1 MEKLTVLYN
10 DQCPVCSFEIE
21 HYRALCSKRGI
32 DLGFEKISAQGPM
45 LTGAKLSVTEAKRRL
60 HVKTQDGQ
68 IKIGVDGFLALWA
81 EMPGY
86 RMLGRV
92 VALPGIYH
100 LSVMVYNRILAPL
113 LFWWD
118 KRRLQCDES
127 ACR

>member
-45 LTGAKLSVTEAKRRL
+45 LTGAKLSVTEAKKRL

-100 LSVMVYNRILAPL
+100 LSVVVYNRILAPL

>member
-100 LSVMVYNRILAPL
+100 LSVVVYNRILAPL